1 MALNRRQVLTYAAVT
16 CSLPIT
22 AKASADEKPLQIIV
36 PFGPG
41 GSGDISARML
51 AEWITKK
58 TGRQVLVENK
68 PGANGILGVEAVRKS
83 PSDGTVLLL
92 ATTSTHLANPSLFKK
107 LPYDPGKDFRLV
119 GSFGTASFYILV
131 PPNAPYKT
139 LAEFVQVAKAAP
151 GKLNYG
157 TFNATSSVSAAMF
170 ATAAGITLT
179 SVPYKQ
185 VGQAMTDL
193 MAGQIQVVFTD
204 SVQGDPFVSSGQ
216 LRALA
221 VHSSARLKRFPQIPL
236 FRETYPDFDVSAG
249 FLGIAVPSA
258 TPVAVQQKLNDLINE
273 AVMADPIKSRL
284 EGFGFTPYR
293 ASLADLATFEQT
305 ERAKWPDYV
314 RIANLEV
321 Q

>member
-1 MALNRRQVLTYAAVT
+1 MKLNRRQVVTYAALT
-16 CSLPIT
+16 YGLPSL
-22 AKASADEKPLQIIV
+22 ANASTDEKPLQIVV

-58 TGRQVLVENK
+58 SGRQVLVENK
-68 PGANGILGVEAVRKS
+68 PGANGILGVEAVRKG

-119 GSFGTASFYILV
+119 GTFGTASFYILV
-131 PPNAPYKT
+131 PANAPYKT
-139 LAEFVQVAKAAP
+139 LAEFVQAAKAAP
-151 GKLNYG
+151 GKINYG
-157 TFNATSSVSAAMF
+157 IFNATSSVSAAMF
-170 ATAAGITLT
+170 AATANISLT
-179 SVPYKQ
+179 GVPYKQ

-193 MAGQIQVVFTD
+193 LGGQIQVVFTD
-204 SVQGDPFVSSGQ
+204 TVQGDPFVTSGQ

-221 VHSSARLKRFPQIPL
+221 VHGSARLKRFPQIPL

-249 FLGIAVPSA
+249 FLGIAVPAA
-258 TPVAVQQKLNDLINE
+258 TPLAVQQRLNDLINE
-273 AVMADPIKSRL
+273 AVMSEPIKSRL

-293 ASLADLATFEQT
+293 ASLTDLTKFEQS